1 MILKCWIDF
10 SRFFCELTLSIL
22 KCISYSSKKYWLKMP
37 IMHSYKKEIR
47 WMTKWFCNALF
58 RGNSTYQ
65 ERKNHDVK
73 PVIHCILWVHNQVKQ
88 YRIVHQR
95 KYIFLCQKKSYSS
108 DMENYFIRQNFTL
121 IVLCKLNDWSNLFL
135 SINYN

>member
-1 MILKCWIDF
+1 MLIKDQIYKKECCHQCSSKIINWFQNVELI
-10 SRFFCELTLSIL
+10 SIEFFCELTLSIL

-95 KYIFLCQKKSYSS
+95 KYIFLCQKKL
-108 DMENYFIRQNFTL
+108 FIRYG
-121 IVLCKLNDWSNLFL
+121 KLFH
-135 SINYN
+135 

>member
-1 MILKCWIDF
+1 MLIKDQIYKKECCHQCSSKIINWFQNVELI
-10 SRFFCELTLSIL
+10 SIEFFCELTLSIL
-22 KCISYSSKKYWLKMP
+22 KCISYSSKKYWLNMP

-95 KYIFLCQKKSYSS
+95 KYIFLCQKKL
-108 DMENYFIRQNFTL
+108 FIRYG
-121 IVLCKLNDWSNLFL
+121 KLFH
-135 SINYN
+135 